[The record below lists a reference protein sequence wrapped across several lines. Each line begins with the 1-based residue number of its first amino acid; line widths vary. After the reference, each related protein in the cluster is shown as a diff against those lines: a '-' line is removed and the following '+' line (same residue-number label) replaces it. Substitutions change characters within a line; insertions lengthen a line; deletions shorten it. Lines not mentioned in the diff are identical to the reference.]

1 MKDFLHDMIPVVAI
15 GLGTGFIMGVVLFTV
30 IYLSFD

>member
-1 MKDFLHDMIPVVAI
+1 MKNFLNDMIPVVAI

-30 IYLSFD
+30 IYISFD